1 MTEKYGQRFNF
12 RNNLR
17 LGFIVNPLAGVGGPN
32 ANKGSDDSD
41 VQRQAMAGNIPLRAP
56 ARAAQFLEALCH
68 EIPANSLPLII
79 TAPGRMGEEY
89 LHALN
94 ISYQLAGPI
103 LSDIGLSSAADTI
116 DQIHAMLLSV
126 VDLVLFVGGDG
137 TARDICSV
145 VGTRIPVLGIPSG
158 VKMHSGVFAVTPE
171 AAAQVVARML
181 CAELASLVEGEVRDI
196 DEQAFREGRVRSR
209 HYGDMLVPS
218 ENQFVQHV
226 KQGGMEVEEL
236 VLLDIAAEIRE
247 RLERI
252 GEPAVVIFGPGST
265 TYFIQQEF
273 GAEATLL
280 GVDVLYFE
288 RGAACY
294 RCEQDVNAGRLEA
307 LLANWLGPVRL
318 IITAIGGQG
327 HIIGRGN
334 QQITAALLASIKK
347 ANTWVVA
354 TKTKLEGLT
363 NRPLLIDSGD
373 PQLDKAWSGF
383 ISVICGYQDT
393 LIYPLGLESTRRRPA
408 VVDLV
413 ATVIACCEQKLD
425 GSTDSRRL
433 FHGRGGTIAHLQW
446 CCIDWFYPVVF
457 ITFFKEPHAGFES
470 ILVAELRRVCDRFF
484 WGHCC
489 LMVQRRY
496 LDGAPIDVVNGS
508 PPDPWLAQ
516 RGNVRFLLSAQ
527 QQNVGFFLDIEP
539 ARCWIESQVAG
550 KRVLNLFAYTCAFSV
565 IALAAGAEH
574 VVNIDMSKSAMNV
587 GRANHRY
594 NHLDSVKAKFLPHNI
609 FKSWGKLKREG
620 PYDVIVID
628 PPSYQKGS
636 FIAQNDYVKVL
647 RKMPELMDRNG
658 CFLACL
664 NAPEVTASEFKQL
677 LDEHC
682 SEFEFVERLASHS
695 DFADADS
702 ERALKMLVYR
712 KVISATQA

>member
-1 MTEKYGQRFNF
+1 MTERHSQRFNF

-17 LGFIVNPLAGVGGPN
+17 LGFIVNPLAGIGGPN

-41 VQRQAMAGNIPLRAP
+41 IQRQATAGNIPLRAP
-56 ARAAQFLEALCH
+56 ARAEQFLEALCR
-68 EIPANSLPLII
+68 EIPANALPLII
-79 TAPGRMGEEY
+79 TAPGMMGEQY
-89 LHALN
+89 LKALGM
-94 ISYQLAGPI
+94 SYQLAGPVI
-103 LSDIGLSSAADTI
+103 SAVGMTSAADTI
-116 DQIHAMLLSV
+116 DQIHAMLSNA
-126 VDLVLFVGGDG
+126 VDLLLFVGGDG

-145 VGTRIPVLGIPSG
+145 VGTQIPVLGIPSG

-171 AAAQVVARML
+171 AAAHVMAKML
-181 CAELASLVEGEVRDI
+181 CAELAALVESEVRDI

-209 HYGDMLVPS
+209 HYGDMLIPA

-247 RLERI
+247 RLQTIAESTL
-252 GEPAVVIFGPGST
+252 VVFGPGST
-265 TYFIQQEF
+265 TYFIQQEL
-273 GAEATLL
+273 GVEATLL

-288 RGAACY
+288 PSAVHYC
-294 RCEQDVNAGRLEA
+294 CERDVNASRLEA
-307 LLANWLGPVRL
+307 IRANWSGPVRL
-318 IITAIGGQG
+318 VITAIGGQG

-334 QQITAALLASIKK
+334 QQITVEFLASIEK
-347 ANTWVVA
+347 ANVWVVA
-354 TKTKLEGLT
+354 TKTKLESLT

-373 PQLDKAWSGF
+373 PQLDKAWGGF
-383 ISVICGYQDT
+383 ISVICGYRDT
-393 LIYPLGLESTRRRPA
+393 VIYPLGLDDTGRRPT

-413 ATVIACCEQKLD
+413 ATVIEHCEQKLD

-446 CCIDWFYPVVF
+446 CCVDWFCPVVF

-470 ILVAELRRVCDRFF
+470 ALVSEIQRLCNHRFLA
-484 WGHCC
+484 HSC

-496 LDGAPIDVVNGS
+496 LDGAPIDVVRGHC
-508 PPDPWLAQ
+508 PDPWLAQ
-516 RGNVRFLLSAQ
+516 RGKLQFILSAQ
-527 QQNVGFFLDIEP
+527 QQNIGFFLDIEP

-565 IALAAGAEH
+565 VALAAGAKR
-574 VVNIDMSKSAMNV
+574 VVNIDMSKTAMSI
-587 GRANHRY
+587 GRENHRL
-594 NHLDSVKAKFLPHNI
+594 NQIDTAKVKFLPHNI

-636 FIAQNDYVKVL
+636 FIARKDYVKVL
-647 RKMPELMDRNG
+647 RKLSELSDYG
-658 CFLACL
+658 SYFLACL
-664 NAPEVTASEFKQL
+664 NAPEITASEFKLL

-682 SEFEFVERLASHS
+682 PEFTFVERLGPHS
-695 DFADADS
+695 DFADNDS

-712 KVISATQA
+712 KVIPQTYT